1 MADDRE
7 NNLEFIQE
15 NNKTYNLH
23 DLLSSDA
30 MLIGKGNLGNTYKVF
45 LKIGEVVVVK
55 RLRGQFVYGI
65 SKENLQELGEVSHE
79 NLLPFK
85 AYMFSKH
92 EHLLVYDYMPFGSL
106 YSLLHGKPQLFL
118 FCDSNSLAAFSS
130 TTI

>member
-106 YSLLHGKPQLFL
+106 YSLLHGKPQPFL
-118 FCDSNSLAAFSS
+118 FCD
-130 TTI
+130 